1 MGDQIPTA
9 EKERA
14 IYVVDD
20 DDSVRAGIAKLLL
33 SEGYNVRTFD
43 SAEGFLEKG
52 VDDQIACIV
61 LDLQMPGLSGL
72 ELQEHLLKAG
82 RELPIVFVTGHGEV
96 PDSVRAMK
104 QGAID
109 FLPKPFPP
117 TALLDAVAQ
126 AIERGKHLNAERAA
140 ADLVEERVERLTPRE
155 HEVMRHVIAGLLN
168 KQIAST
174 LNISEKTIKI
184 HRARVMSKMEVT
196 SVADLVRDTERVG
209 IEPANP
215 SL

>member
-1 MGDQIPTA
+1 MGDMAPTVEEA
-9 EKERA
+9 RA
-14 IYVVDD
+14 VYVVDD
-20 DDSVRAGIAKLLL
+20 DDSVRSGIAKLLL
-33 SEGYNVRTFD
+33 SEGYDVRTFD
-43 SAEGFLEKG
+43 SAEAFLEKG
-52 VDDQIACIV
+52 IDDQIACIV

-72 ELQEHLLKAG
+72 ELQEHLLQDG
-82 RELPIVFVTGHGEV
+82 REMPIVFVTGHGDV

-109 FLPKPFPP
+109 FLPKPFLP

-126 AIERGKHLNAERAA
+126 AIERGQRLNAERAA
-140 ADLVEERVERLTPRE
+140 AERVQERVERLTPRE
-155 HEVMRHVIAGLLN
+155 HEVMRHVVAGLLN
-168 KQIAST
+168 KQIACA
-174 LNISEKTIKI
+174 LDISEKTIKI

-215 SL
+215 VL

>member
-1 MGDQIPTA
+1 MGDSAPTV
-9 EKERA
+9 KEERSV
-14 IYVVDD
+14 YVVDD
-20 DDSVRAGIAKLLL
+20 EDSVRSGMAKLLL

-43 SAEGFLEKG
+43 SAEAFLDKG
-52 VDDQIACIV
+52 IDDQIACVV

-72 ELQEHLLKAG
+72 ELQEHLLQVG
-82 RELPIVFVTGHGEV
+82 RELPIVFVTGHGEI

-109 FLPKPFPP
+109 FLSKPFIP

-126 AIERGKHLNAERAA
+126 AIEKGKHLNAERAA
-140 ADLVEERVERLTPRE
+140 ARRIQERVDRLTPRE
-155 HEVMRHVIAGLLN
+155 HEVMRHVVAGLLN
-168 KQIAST
+168 KQIASA
-174 LNISEKTIKI
+174 LSISEKTIKI

-209 IEPANP
+209 VEPAKP

>member
-1 MGDQIPTA
+1 MGELAPTA
-9 EKERA
+9 EEERA
-14 IYVVDD
+14 VYVVDD
-20 DDSVRAGIAKLLL
+20 DDTVRSGMAKLLL

-43 SAEGFLEKG
+43 SAEAFLEKG
-52 VDDQIACIV
+52 TDAQIGCIV

-72 ELQEHLLKAG
+72 ELQEHLLQAG
-82 RELPIVFVTGHGEV
+82 RELPIVFVTGHGDI

-109 FLPKPFPP
+109 FLPKPFVP

-126 AIERGKHLNAERAA
+126 AIERGKHINAERAA
-140 ADLVEERVERLTPRE
+140 ANRVQERVDRLTPRE
-155 HEVMRHVIAGLLN
+155 YEVMRHVVAGLLN
-168 KQIAST
+168 KQIASA
-174 LNISEKTIKI
+174 LDISEKTIKI